1 MEADLEDVRDEL
13 LSLRAI
19 KPTATQ
25 FELPQPRR
33 TSSDTPTT
41 GELVRATSARDS
53 GATLPT
59 PSDAETATRLLL
71 VEAELRGLKALVDEL
86 RQARDA
92 WQSQSERTTLALTGL
107 QPGLKAMVDE
117 LRQARDAWQT
127 QADRTMVELNGLQP
141 GRCPWTVN
149 RAEPDR
155 RSWWRRMSA

>member
-1 MEADLEDVRDEL
+1 VEAHLDDVRDEL

-19 KPTATQ
+19 KATSTQ
-25 FELPQPRR
+25 FELPQPREVAR
-33 TSSDTPTT
+33 EIPTTSKAVQVTSS
-41 GELVRATSARDS
+41 RDC
-53 GATLPT
+53 GATLPAPT
-59 PSDAETATRLLL
+59 DPETTTRLLL
-71 VEAELRGLKALVDEL
+71 VEAEIRGLKALVDEL
-86 RQARDA
+86 RQSRDA
-92 WQSQSERTTLALTGL
+92 WQTQSERTTLALTGL

-127 QADRTMVELNGLQP
+127 QADRTMAELNGLHP